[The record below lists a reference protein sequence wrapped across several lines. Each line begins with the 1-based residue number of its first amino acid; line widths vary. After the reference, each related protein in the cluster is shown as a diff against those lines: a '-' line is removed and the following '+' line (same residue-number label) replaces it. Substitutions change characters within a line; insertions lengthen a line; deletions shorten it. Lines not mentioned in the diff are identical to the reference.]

1 VTDYGRPLQFGVFIT
16 PTARQLDNSYA
27 LAELADGTLEFIGVQ
42 DHPYQASF
50 LDAWAFMSSLLL
62 RTKKVRVVP
71 DVANVPLH
79 NPAVMAKMAA
89 SLDVLSGGRME
100 LALGAGAFWDP
111 IAAMGGPRRYPRE
124 AAQALQDAVEVTRLM
139 WSGQRA
145 VRYDGDFYRLK
156 GLHPGPQPAHDMQIW
171 LGVGGP
177 KLLRFLGG
185 HADGWLPSNPY
196 LAPDK
201 LPGMNHQIDV
211 GATEAGRDP
220 SSIVRAYN
228 VFGEI
233 GEKRTDTP
241 FTGTVDQWTQTL
253 TLLAVDTGMDTFIFA
268 APGDDIAQTKRFA
281 EQVVPAVRENV
292 ARHRKINGG
301 GTDSGSDQA
310 EDIAL

>member
-1 VTDYGRPLQFGVFIT
+1 MTDYGRDLQFGVFIT
-16 PTARQLDNSYA
+16 PSSTQLENGYA
-27 LAELADGTLEFIGVQ
+27 LAELADETLEFIGVQ
-42 DHPYQASF
+42 DHPYQPRF
-50 LDAWAFMSSLLL
+50 LDAWAFMASLLL

-111 IAAMGGPRRYPRE
+111 IAAMGGPRRSPRE

-177 KLLRFLGG
+177 KLLRYLGG
-185 HADGWLPSNPY
+185 HVDGWLPSNTY
-196 LAPDK
+196 FTPDE
-201 LPGMNHQIDV
+201 LPEMNRQIDL
-211 GATEAGRDP
+211 GATAAGRDP

-233 GEKRTDTP
+233 SEDRADAP
-241 FTGTVDQWTQTL
+241 LRGTVDQWTQTL
-253 TLLAVDTGMDTFIFA
+253 TSLAVDTGMDTFIFA
-268 APGDDIAQTKRFA
+268 APGDDIDQTKRFA
-281 EQVVPAVRENV
+281 NEVVPAVRHNV
-292 ARHRKINGG
+292 AEHRRL
-301 GTDSGSDQA
+301 QH
-310 EDIAL
+310 

>member
-1 VTDYGRPLQFGVFIT
+1 MTDYGRDLQFGVFIT
-16 PTARQLDNSYA
+16 PSSTQLSNGYA
-27 LAELADGTLEFIGVQ
+27 LAELADESLEFIGVQ
-42 DHPYQASF
+42 DHPYQPSF

-111 IAAMGGPRRYPRE
+111 IAAMGGPRRSPPE
-124 AAQALQDAVEVTRLM
+124 AAQALRDAVEVTRLM

-156 GLHPGPQPAHDMQIW
+156 GLHPGPRPAHDMQIW

-177 KLLRFLGG
+177 KLLRYLGS
-185 HADGWLPSNPY
+185 HADGWLPSNSY
-196 LAPDK
+196 FAPDK
-201 LPGMNHQIDV
+201 LPGMNRQIDL

-233 GEKRTDTP
+233 SEDSGAAP
-241 FTGTVDQWTQTL
+241 FSGTVDQWTQTL
-253 TLLAVDTGMDTFIFA
+253 TSLAVDTGMDTFIFA
-268 APGDDIAQTKRFA
+268 APGDDIAQTRRFA
-281 EQVVPAVRENV
+281 KEVVPAVRHAV
-292 ARHRKINGG
+292 AQHRQ
-301 GTDSGSDQA
+301 S
-310 EDIAL
+310 EH

>member
-1 VTDYGRPLQFGVFIT
+1 MTDYGRALQFGVFIT
-16 PTARQLDNSYA
+16 PSSTQLDNSYA
-27 LAELADGTLEFIGVQ
+27 LAELADQALEFIGVQ
-42 DHPYQASF
+42 DHPYQPRF
-50 LDAWAFMSSLLL
+50 LDAWAFMSMLLL

-111 IAAMGGPRRYPRE
+111 IAAMGGPRRSPQE
-124 AAQALQDAVEVTRLM
+124 AAEALRDAVEVTRLM

-177 KLLRFLGG
+177 KLLRYLGG
-185 HADGWLPSNPY
+185 HADGWLPS
-196 LAPDK
+196 K
-201 LPGMNHQIDV
+201 
-211 GATEAGRDP
+211 P
-220 SSIVRAYN
+220 STIVRAYN

-233 GEKRTDTP
+233 SEDSADAP
-241 FTGTVDQWTQTL
+241 FSGTVDQWTQSL
-253 TLLAVDTGMDTFIFA
+253 TSLAVDTGMDTFIFA
-268 APGDDIAQTKRFA
+268 APGDDIAQTRRFA
-281 EQVVPAVRENV
+281 EEVVPAVRHNV
-292 ARHRKINGG
+292 AQHRR
-301 GTDSGSDQA
+301 TQH
-310 EDIAL
+310 